1 MFKIVFNI
9 MKKYLTFIFKNE
21 LYTDEDFDINFQK
34 EETSFYQ
41 CCKNDP
47 IFFFEHCVSSDIV
60 INEYVKRFVDSFINK
75 KTLVVHNNRSIGV
88 TTGYL
93 ILTLWLLTFY
103 PSYNITIILP
113 TNIHIY
119 NFRNR
124 LLNLFDS
131 VHTFKSKYTFFKEN
145 NIIEISD
152 NLSKCKLIT
161 NLRNEYDSAP
171 VNTVFVDNAEMI
183 PNVEE
188 IFKSFFIN
196 ELLSYCNDKDSEIET
211 PYSPCG
217 LVISTSF
224 SGYTNKSSFEFIRN
238 LFDNHK
244 KYGFEESIK
253 LIVN

>member
-1 MFKIVFNI
+1 MFKIVFKI
-9 MKKYLTFIFKNE
+9 MKKYFSFIFKMD
-21 LYTDEDFDINFQK
+21 LYTNEDFEINFQK

-41 CCKNDP
+41 RCKSDP
-47 IFFFEHCVSSDIV
+47 IFFFENCVSSDIV

-75 KTLVVHNNRSIGV
+75 KSLVVYNNRSIGV

-113 TNIHIY
+113 TNIHVH

-124 LLNLFDS
+124 LLNLFES
-131 VHTFKSKYTFFKEN
+131 VNIFKQKYTFFKEN

-161 NLRNEYDSAP
+161 NLKRNYDAQP
-171 VNTVFVDNAEMI
+171 VNTVFIDNAEMI
-183 PNVEE
+183 PDAEE
-188 IFKSFFIN
+188 MFRSFFIN
-196 ELLSYCNDKDSEIET
+196 ELLSYCKDSEMEI

-217 LVISTSF
+217 LVVSSSF
-224 SGYTNKSSFEFIRN
+224 SGYTDKKSFEFIRN
-238 LFDNHK
+238 LFDNYK
-244 KYGFEESIK
+244 LYGFEESLK
-253 LIVN
+253 LTVN